1 MRKIWQA
8 ETWSFGKPVIGTDSF
23 KTASSAKNT
32 STESTGNHIFPH
44 VFPMIFPIYCD
55 FLWNIDVFRPDELE
69 RVGTLDDS
77 RQVHGLHGIH
87 GRRGKTGKTGKT
99 GPRSSEVIEVPL
111 RGSTR
116 GKMNRRSGEVGEMRC
131 EMRWRPRYRWS
142 QMRSQMSSM
151 SHDESMASWAA
162 AFTPGYICYTRW
174 LAQSRFFKRCSSRS
188 SHSSFPEIVERGKE
202 GFCSW
207 LRAIVSVADTKH
219 QIGTTFFVFCGW
231 YKHFTE
237 SYFAVW
243 GWVPKSVKHITTIGR
258 TDELGAKSV
267 FAFAWH
273 LQPTGQSVFLTR
285 ACWIYLG
292 GGFHLFM
299 LIVFHPNIWKQ
310 VPNTDF
316 YNFSLRLEPPCS
328 DGLVKIWL
336 KSTWDGPCFPF
347 CFSHL
352 TWAAKTFQEKDLQ
365 STNWIKLSSTGLPMR
380 KTTVN
385 TQPQRVWLM
394 VRVILKLPANCSRR
408 GREHSNWFVRTF
420 RTCCDLLCY
429 RWLYLQTL

>member
-1 MRKIWQA
+1 MGSKIG
-8 ETWSFGKPVIGTDSF
+8 ETHHHHWE
-23 KTASSAKNT
+23 N
-32 STESTGNHIFPH
+32 
-44 VFPMIFPIYCD
+44 
-55 FLWNIDVFRPDELE
+55 
-69 RVGTLDDS
+69 
-77 RQVHGLHGIH
+77 
-87 GRRGKTGKTGKT
+87 
-99 GPRSSEVIEVPL
+99 
-111 RGSTR
+111 
-116 GKMNRRSGEVGEMRC
+116 
-131 EMRWRPRYRWS
+131 
-142 QMRSQMSSM
+142 
-151 SHDESMASWAA
+151 
-162 AFTPGYICYTRW
+162 
-174 LAQSRFFKRCSSRS
+174 
-188 SHSSFPEIVERGKE
+188 
-202 GFCSW
+202 
-207 LRAIVSVADTKH
+207 
-219 QIGTTFFVFCGW
+219 
-231 YKHFTE
+231 
-237 SYFAVW
+237 
-243 GWVPKSVKHITTIGR
+243 GR
-258 TDELGAKSV
+258 TWCEVCVCLRLTSPAHWSEC
-267 FAFAWH
+267 FSY
-273 LQPTGQSVFLTR
+273 QSLLDLSGWRFS
-285 ACWIYLG
+285 
-292 GGFHLFM
+292 FM
-299 LIVFHPNIWKQ
+299 LIVFHPNIWKL